1 MKTVN
6 RFAKRT
12 ALLART
18 LHLIK
23 HRVLNVLQGSI
34 KIRTP
39 NLVVKVAVLECTI
52 IRLDEPNVPSAA
64 RASTTTKLNR
74 LLVQRVHQAH
84 TTTKKGMISVKTI
97 ANQVTSFIHL
107 NHYALNVKKDS
118 IKINLP
124 SPVVKYVQQASL
136 LRLVLFL
143 AVGVILASTKIKT
156 LQRRTIIARHV

>member
-1 MKTVN
+1 M
-6 RFAKRT
+6 
-12 ALLART
+12 
-18 LHLIK
+18 
-23 HRVLNVLQGSI
+23 
-34 KIRTP
+34 
-39 NLVVKVAVLECTI
+39 
-52 IRLDEPNVPSAA
+52 IRLDEPNVPSVA
-64 RASTTTKLNR
+64 RASTWTKLNR

-107 NHYALNVKKDS
+107 NHCALNVKMGNT
-118 IKINLP
+118 KINRP
-124 SPVVKYVQQASL
+124 RPVVKYAQQASL